1 MPAPLEI
8 NLTPEEQEALE
19 TVRDTHPKAY
29 MRERAAAI
37 LKVAA
42 GMSGLQVSQAG
53 LLKQRDP
60 DTIFRWVQRYR
71 TEGIRGLEIRAGRG
85 RKPRYFP

>member
-8 NLTPEEQEALE
+8 NLTQAEREELE

-37 LKVAA
+37 LKSLFRSA
-42 GMSGLQVSQAG
+42 GEACYNPQSEPSSAVLRKTRSTE
-53 LLKQRDP
+53 RD
-60 DTIFRWVQRYR
+60 
-71 TEGIRGLEIRAGRG
+71 L
-85 RKPRYFP
+85 